1 MGVHIKDLKLK
12 KIRKEISILDD
23 NGLPLV
29 KNDKPVT
36 IKVYNPIGEKRI
48 ELLTE
53 LQFNKEVNGVDEK
66 EFVKTFYNY
75 LLENF
80 TDIKV
85 GKTDI
90 ESVFDSP
97 KPELIEVKKEIE
109 GIISEVCVENLV
121 SRISQLNNMIVAM
134 HTEIMI
140 KKMTELE
147 SLQNEINQMDVNIN
161 GTEINRGIE

>member
-1 MGVHIKDLKLK
+1 M
-12 KIRKEISILDD
+12 RFILS
-23 NGLPLV
+23 L
-29 KNDKPVT
+29 T
-36 IKVYNPIGEKRI
+36 PII
-48 ELLTE
+48 LLFTS
-53 LQFNKEVNGVDEK
+53 
-66 EFVKTFYNY
+66 
-75 LLENF
+75 LE
-80 TDIKV
+80 T
-85 GKTDI
+85 TDI